1 MPNHSLLADEHIPRT
16 VVQRLDS
23 YGIEVLHVEDIGMK
37 GASDPELINY
47 ALENN
52 YSILTRDDDFRKLG
66 EENQVGV
73 ILQTKRQS
81 KKQTASDVIKLL
93 NSVSV
98 EELESEVFYIPW
110 S

>member
-1 MPNHSLLADEHIPRT
+1 MPNHSLLADEHIPKT

-37 GASDPELINY
+37 GASDPELIKY
-47 ALENN
+47 ALEND

>member
-1 MPNHSLLADEHIPRT
+1 MPNHSLLADEHIPKT
-16 VVQRLDS
+16 VVQRLES
-23 YGIEVLHVEDIGMK
+23 YGIEVLHVEDLGMK
-37 GASDPELINY
+37 GASDPELIKY
-47 ALENN
+47 ALEND

-66 EENQVGV
+66 EDNQVGV

-81 KKQTASDVIKLL
+81 KKQTTSDVIKLL

-98 EELESEVFYIPW
+98 KELESEVFYIPW

>member
-1 MPNHSLLADEHIPRT
+1 MPNHSLLADEHIPKT

-37 GASDPELINY
+37 GASDPELIKY

-110 S
+110 G